1 VREDGQ
7 RSTFD
12 DYVTFMRTLSIQY
25 MGVDKPTDWNK
36 KGLSDIK
43 NKRDRDECKSAD
55 EIRLSSGA
63 TDRVY
68 DIVKEMFQKQ
78 ITHASNCANIISMLF
93 TITLDPRTN
102 KPTMFR
108 LNDDIIKKGFPEL
121 ERVNR
126 EARKILVEY
135 YTSCEAEY
143 QKGMDIVLTE
153 QQAKV
158 DAQARQGQAIQAQA
172 TQGQFRQGQA
182 RQARKTQKRFIISD
196 EQKQDILTRSAASSA
211 IADAQRAETRARKDR
226 ELQAGIAAAQ
236 AALAGQKGKKP
247 TVVQQAPQAQALQA
261 PQRQGPAQAPQ
272 AQAPQAQAPQV
283 RTAGPRS

>member
-1 VREDGQ
+1 
-7 RSTFD
+7 
-12 DYVTFMRTLSIQY
+12 
-25 MGVDKPTDWNK
+25 
-36 KGLSDIK
+36 
-43 NKRDRDECKSAD
+43 
-55 EIRLSSGA
+55 
-63 TDRVY
+63 
-68 DIVKEMFQKQ
+68 MFQKQ

-126 EARKILVEY
+126 EARKLLVEY

-143 QKGMDIVLTE
+143 QKGMEIVLTE

-172 TQGQFRQGQA
+172 TQGQA
-182 RQARKTQKRFIISD
+182 RQTRKKQKRFIISD
-196 EQKQDILTRSAASSA
+196 EQKQDILTKSAASSA

-247 TVVQQAPQAQALQA
+247 TVVQPQGLVVQGKKQAIVQAPQAQQ
-261 PQRQGPAQAPQ
+261 PVVGQEPVIQTRP
-272 AQAPQAQAPQV
+272 
-283 RTAGPRS
+283 RTAGPRPRITL